1 MRISGQAK
9 RLRLYIG
16 ESDQWR
22 GRPLYL
28 ALLETLKGNG
38 LAGATVTRGVAGFG
52 AHARI
57 RTASLEVLSSDLPL
71 IVEVV
76 DNAERIAQ
84 ALTVVGPMVRE
95 GLITLDDVEV
105 VKYTHR
111 YLQPLPGDRLVR
123 DVMTRDVISVGP
135 ATPVAD
141 IFDLLIGK
149 QFRAVP
155 VVNEAG
161 APIGIISD
169 GDLMTRGGA
178 PLRMSLTERLD
189 NAAVSAHLAALR
201 ASGLTAADVMTPELV
216 TVNDDDA
223 LAHAV
228 QRMVQR
234 GLKRLPVLDSRGR
247 LAGMLSRL
255 DVLGAV
261 GSGSNPPAQQA
272 RRQGRTVGEVMDRR
286 VPTVLADADLV
297 DVVERLVSAA
307 LKRVAV
313 VDEAGRLLGVI
324 TDGDLVA
331 RVRPEARSG
340 LLAALTGRG
349 RAPDLPVTAR
359 EVMSTTALSGPPETT
374 IGEAIERMLA
384 DGRKRFFVVDAE
396 RRLLGAV
403 DRQALLLAVA
413 GIEPQ
418 SPSAGVAS

>member
-1 MRISGQAK
+1 
-9 RLRLYIG
+9 
-16 ESDQWR
+16 
-22 GRPLYL
+22 
-28 ALLETLKGNG
+28 
-38 LAGATVTRGVAGFG
+38 
-52 AHARI
+52 
-57 RTASLEVLSSDLPL
+57 
-71 IVEVV
+71 
-76 DNAERIAQ
+76 
-84 ALTVVGPMVRE
+84 
-95 GLITLDDVEV
+95 
-105 VKYTHR
+105 
-111 YLQPLPGDRLVR
+111 
-123 DVMTRDVISVGP
+123 
-135 ATPVAD
+135 
-141 IFDLLIGK
+141 
-149 QFRAVP
+149 
-155 VVNEAG
+155 
-161 APIGIISD
+161 
-169 GDLMTRGGA
+169 
-178 PLRMSLTERLD
+178 
-189 NAAVSAHLAALR
+189 
-201 ASGLTAADVMTPELV
+201 MTPELV

-297 DVVERLVSAA
+297 DAVERLVSAA

-349 RAPDLPVTAR
+349 RAPDVPVTAR

-374 IGEAIERMLA
+374 IGEGIERMLA
-384 DGRKRFFVVDAE
+384 DGRKRFFVVDAG

-418 SPSAGVAS
+418 SRGRH